1 MITLKRT
8 PERLEQFFNTNPIA
22 KKQGITP
29 IYGIDGL
36 EIKSLLKPSRLIRPE
51 ALQTWSTGAIG
62 AAISHL
68 YCWRR
73 VIESQKI
80 SFIFEDDIIL
90 AKDWL
95 NVTLQAALKIKDTFD
110 IIFLGWNLNS
120 SMRATTF
127 EEVETTSLFNPAHP
141 SEGQI
146 ESLINN
152 KSQRNAYRL
161 HHCFGLSSYLISPSG
176 AEKLIQL
183 ATPLRTEPI
192 SLGRGLPR
200 IESLHIDALLNNY
213 YRNCKSFIISPP
225 VALARNNP
233 QTSLTGARNDPEDF
247 GGPH

>member
-8 PERLEQFFNTNPIA
+8 PERLGQFFDSNPLA
-22 KKQGITP
+22 KNQRISP

-36 EIKSLLKPSRLIRPE
+36 DIKSLLKPSRLIRLE
-51 ALQTWSTGAIG
+51 ALQTWSAGAIG

-95 NVTLQAALKIKDTFD
+95 NVTLQATLEIKDTFD

-127 EEVETTSLFNPAHP
+127 EEVETISLFNPPHP
-141 SEGQI
+141 SERQI
-146 ESLINN
+146 KDLINN
-152 KSQRNAYRL
+152 KSQRNVYRL
-161 HHCFGLSSYLISPSG
+161 QHCFGLSSYLISPSG
-176 AEKLIQL
+176 AKKLMQL
-183 ATPLRTEPI
+183 ATPLRTEPLD
-192 SLGRGLPR
+192 LGRGLPQ

-213 YRNCKSFIISPP
+213 HGNCKSFIISPP
-225 VALARNNP
+225 VALSRNNP
-233 QTSLTGARNDPEDF
+233 ETSLTGTRNDPHNF
-247 GGPH
+247 GS

>member
-8 PERLEQFFNTNPIA
+8 PERLGQFFDSNPLA
-22 KKQGITP
+22 KNQRISP

-36 EIKSLLKPSRLIRPE
+36 DIKSLLKPSRLIRLE
-51 ALQTWSTGAIG
+51 ALQTWSAGAIG

-95 NVTLQAALKIKDTFD
+95 NVTLQATLEIKDTFD

-127 EEVETTSLFNPAHP
+127 EEVETISLFNPPHP
-141 SEGQI
+141 SERQI
-146 ESLINN
+146 KDLINN
-152 KSQRNAYRL
+152 KSQRNVYRL
-161 HHCFGLSSYLISPSG
+161 QHCFGLSSYLISPSG
-176 AEKLIQL
+176 AKKLMQL
-183 ATPLRTEPI
+183 ATPLRTEPLD
-192 SLGRGLPR
+192 LGRGLPQ

-213 YRNCKSFIISPP
+213 HGNCKSFIISPP
-225 VALARNNP
+225 VALSRNNP
-233 QTSLTGARNDPEDF
+233 ETSLTGTRNDPRNF
-247 GGPH
+247 GS